1 MLSVISSL
9 LFGLAIAFSAS
20 NFTPIVSLNVHAEI
34 NEQSRVEI
42 TQAITLAQADNL
54 NWQISKDAE
63 NIAVRADG
71 NDVEY
76 SVTKRN
82 NRKIITSRVAAADWS
97 VSFQTGGIIRNN
109 NRDQLFYV
117 ISERYDSDIA
127 NAVFSL
133 DLSKVKDG
141 DLSLNGNTYLLG
153 GSQDALPTK
162 VGDARIDYYIDFVS
176 AGDTLT
182 VNASWDA
189 GAVKY
194 LSGSN
199 IRLLLQNLELIPWL
213 TIGLLLPLLSYLIL
227 FALRRYYNRSYL
239 NSTPNN
245 KLSTNISATIAGTI
259 FQRKINGAVIAATIL
274 DLCSRGFVVVIRKNG
289 RYFLAPKNPP
299 SDDLY
304 PWESALL
311 DSLFA
316 SSDKQSSESV
326 SEIARKSLYSKSV
339 SEGFLLLYDTLT
351 QRGIFLESP
360 HISRIKAKLI
370 GLLIYCIAI
379 VAVGWTVI
387 TDSQPAL
394 LLPAGATLFIAR
406 SIFSA
411 SNGVARLSKL
421 GEQTTI
427 ELAGL
432 KSFLSLESAIS
443 KPSTALFE
451 QFLPY
456 AVALGVEQQWANRFT
471 KASTAISSPEWLISY
486 EQHDASLVA
495 VNVGEFVA
503 QISKAIESM
512 RGPKVS

>member
-1 MLSVISSL
+1 MLSVISTL
-9 LFGLAIAFSAS
+9 LIGLSVAFSAS
-20 NFTPIVSLNVHAEI
+20 NYTPIVNLSVHGEV
-34 NEQSRVEI
+34 NEHSKVDI
-42 TQAITLAQADNL
+42 TQSITLAQAETL

-63 NIAVRADG
+63 NISLRAG
-71 NDVEY
+71 GKDVEY
-76 SVTKRN
+76 SVTKQN
-82 NRKIITSRVAAADWS
+82 NRKIIRSRDTAADWTL
-97 VSFQTGGIIRNN
+97 SFQSGGIIRNN

-117 ISERYDSDIA
+117 ISERYNADIA

-133 DLSKVKDG
+133 DLSKIKNG

-162 VGDARIDYYIDFVS
+162 VGDARIDYYIDYVS

-189 GAVKY
+189 NAVKY
-194 LSGSN
+194 LGGSN

-213 TIGLLLPLLSYLIL
+213 TIGLLLPILSYLIL
-227 FALRRYYNRSYL
+227 FALRRYYNRGNV
-239 NSTPNN
+239 NSAPSS
-245 KLSTNISATIAGTI
+245 KLSEKLSATVAGTI
-259 FQRKINGAVIAATIL
+259 YQHKINGAVIAATIL
-274 DLCSRGFVVVIRKNG
+274 NLCSRGFVVVIRKNG

-299 SDDLY
+299 SDDLF

-316 SSDKQSSESV
+316 NSDKQSSDSV
-326 SEIARKSLYSKSV
+326 SEIAKKSLYNESV

-351 QRGIFLESP
+351 QRGIFLENP

-370 GLLIYCIAI
+370 GLFIYCIAI

-411 SNGVARLSKL
+411 SNSVARLSKL
-421 GEQTTI
+421 GEQTTR

-432 KSFLSLESAIS
+432 RAFLSQDTAVS
-443 KPSTALFE
+443 KSSTALFE
-451 QFLPY
+451 QYLPY
-456 AVALGVEQQWANRFT
+456 AVALGVEQQWADRFT
-471 KASTAISSPEWLISY
+471 KASVAISSPDWLISY

-495 VNVGEFVA
+495 ANVGEFVA
-503 QISKAIESM
+503 QISKEIESM
-512 RGPKVS
+512 RGPRVS